1 MKAKL
6 KEAMK
11 AALKAK
17 EQVRL
22 QTIRSLLSEIQYEEM
37 QKKVQE
43 LNDNALIAVLKSEL
57 KKRRESLEFA
67 EKAEREDQIEQLKVE
82 ITTIEEFLPAQLSTE
97 KLEQILSEWKDNN
110 PDGNVGMAM
119 KMLKEEY
126 SGSYD
131 GKTASEIARRLLS

>member
-1 MKAKL
+1 
-6 KEAMK
+6 MK